1 MRALVVALLLFT
13 SVLAAPIARAQETTT
28 PSDVTLAEA
37 QALFRHAVELGDQD
51 RWAEA
56 LELFR
61 RSLALVP
68 RPSTEFNVGFALFR
82 LGRFREAITTFDRYL
97 AASQGET
104 SELRAE
110 AVTRRGQ
117 AIANLAELT
126 VDVDPSDATLRV
138 DGALDTAVGPTRTLS
153 LDPGRH
159 LLLATSPGHDEVQR
173 EVSLLS
179 AEHRHERI
187 DLALTIAA
195 SDPTTTPAAR
205 DTSLLDD
212 PIFWIVSGAIV
223 VAIGVGVGIGVG
235 VATSGTTAPYEG
247 SSGVVLRMP

>member
-1 MRALVVALLLFT
+1 MRALLLLVLLFT
-13 SVLAAPIARAQETTT
+13 SALAIPVARAQDTTA

-82 LGRFREAITTFDRYL
+82 LGRFREAIVIFDRYL
-97 AASQGET
+97 EASQGET

-126 VDVDPSDATLRV
+126 VDVDPTDATLRV
-138 DGALDTAVGPTRTLS
+138 DGALDTAGGPTRTLQ

-159 LLLATSPGHDEVQR
+159 LLLATSPGHDEAQR

-179 AEHRHERI
+179 AEHRHERLE
-187 DLALTIAA
+187 LALTAPSSA
-195 SDPTTTPAAR
+195 STTTSGH

-223 VAIGVGVGIGVG
+223 VAIGVGVGVGVG